1 MDWNRQKLPK
11 IQFQLSE
18 KHIFFPDQWGNGEG
32 YYIRAAEVGSD
43 SNNLALLPGA
53 RIVGLGQLHSNLFY
67 SDLNHISKN
76 KVVQREIV
84 QGVPKKHCRKQKKWS
99 NDLAC
104 QQVNWV

>member
-18 KHIFFPDQWGNGEG
+18 KHIFFPGSVGKREG
-32 YYIRAAEVGSD
+32 YYIWAAEIEL
-43 SNNLALLPGA
+43 NNLALLPGA
-53 RIVGLGQLHSNLFY
+53 HIVGPGQLHSNLFY